1 MKNLPLIEVT
11 ELIKGIE
18 SSDNFQDD
26 LSIADLNGDLIN
38 YEEKRL
44 EHSTPMRLNALLM
57 ILVQEGTAD
66 ISVDYI
72 PYKIEKNTFITLM
85 PTHIIQVSK
94 VSKDLRG
101 RLLIVSR
108 SFLDGYT
115 TPAGKK
121 NSMVHY
127 MQIRKNPCAA
137 MSAEETEHISGQFS
151 ILREKMK
158 LRTHFFQKEALQ
170 NALVGF
176 FIELANIFMGKK
188 ELMTAP
194 TLSRKEELFEQF
206 LQLLFEH
213 CKEQHV
219 VTFYAEKL
227 FITPQYLSLI
237 LKELTGKSA
246 NKWID
251 DALIV
256 EAKMLLKAPQAT
268 VQQVADILHFSD
280 QSTFGKFFKK
290 HMGISPMEYR
300 KSLSGIFYTLAE
312 LIPVDQLTSP
322 VENAGYTE
330 DYECIC
336 RRPERVG
343 KNHYSGYQDQSR
355 HQVEPQRYIAP
366 FPCGYQ

>member
-1 MKNLPLIEVT
+1 MN
-11 ELIKGIE
+11 
-18 SSDNFQDD
+18 
-26 LSIADLNGDLIN
+26 
-38 YEEKRL
+38 
-44 EHSTPMRLNALLM
+44 
-57 ILVQEGTAD
+57 
-66 ISVDYI
+66 
-72 PYKIEKNTFITLM
+72 
-85 PTHIIQVSK
+85 
-94 VSKDLRG
+94 
-101 RLLIVSR
+101 
-108 SFLDGYT
+108 
-115 TPAGKK
+115 
-121 NSMVHY
+121 
-127 MQIRKNPCAA
+127 
-137 MSAEETEHISGQFS
+137 
-151 ILREKMK
+151 

-170 NALVGF
+170 NALIGF

-194 TLSRKEELFEQF
+194 TLSRKEE
-206 LQLLFEH
+206 LFEH

-300 KSLSGIFYTLAE
+300 KS
-312 LIPVDQLTSP
+312 
-322 VENAGYTE
+322 
-330 DYECIC
+330 
-336 RRPERVG
+336 
-343 KNHYSGYQDQSR
+343 
-355 HQVEPQRYIAP
+355 
-366 FPCGYQ
+366 

>member
-188 ELMTAP
+188 EL
-194 TLSRKEELFEQF
+194 
-206 LQLLFEH
+206 
-213 CKEQHV
+213 
-219 VTFYAEKL
+219 
-227 FITPQYLSLI
+227 
-237 LKELTGKSA
+237 TGKSA

-300 KSLSGIFYTLAE
+300 KS
-312 LIPVDQLTSP
+312 
-322 VENAGYTE
+322 
-330 DYECIC
+330 
-336 RRPERVG
+336 
-343 KNHYSGYQDQSR
+343 
-355 HQVEPQRYIAP
+355 
-366 FPCGYQ
+366 